1 MKMTMQNNRRI
12 LIASGGTGGHIF
24 PAIVFG
30 RKLQEQGAS
39 VTWLC
44 GSRELEREIYTASGI
59 EPVILPLSGSPMG
72 TRSIAKIFSRILDVF
87 RSLSRTAKC
96 IKSFNPDEVYLFGGY
111 ISFAPLVV
119 AKLKGI
125 PVTLHE
131 QNTVAGRVARIAAR
145 MGAKI
150 ITGWPVCEGI
160 KSFTYTGIPVREP
173 VRLPR
178 DEALRRLGVNV
189 PEGSKIVGV
198 AGGSLGSGPLSEIL
212 RTAAKLCPERE
223 FVFLSSKERHDEGNA
238 HFIPSQWDMNPFYS
252 VCDVLVCRSGGST
265 LAEALKWGMPT
276 ITIPWPGAMDNHQ
289 VKNAQEFVKLAGN
302 SYTFREDDSPQN
314 LAALIMKM

>member
-1 MKMTMQNNRRI
+1 
-12 LIASGGTGGHIF
+12 
-24 PAIVFG
+24 
-30 RKLQEQGAS
+30 
-39 VTWLC
+39 
-44 GSRELEREIYTASGI
+44 
-59 EPVILPLSGSPMG
+59 
-72 TRSIAKIFSRILDVF
+72 
-87 RSLSRTAKC
+87 
-96 IKSFNPDEVYLFGGY
+96 
-111 ISFAPLVV
+111 
-119 AKLKGI
+119 
-125 PVTLHE
+125 
-131 QNTVAGRVARIAAR
+131 